1 MLIRDLTRH
10 PDRPTT
16 TVSASPVL
24 GFSGLN
30 KGVGSCIPSYGP
42 GGVGGGYVYVE
53 TGRPNSMRTANLY
66 IKVPMWTRRPRLTGR
81 AARGRGSETGGK
93 DPRIL
98 FCRR

>member
-1 MLIRDLTRH
+1 MLLQEEHSLFRVFSDSGKNEQETVWVTLTKILDN
-10 PDRPTT
+10 PQ
-16 TVSASPVL
+16 
-24 GFSGLN
+24 
-30 KGVGSCIPSYGP
+30 VGS

-53 TGRPNSMRTANLY
+53 TGRPNRMRTANLY